1 MPVKVR
7 IQQLA
12 SKPFLRNVIILASGT
27 AGAQAINMAFV
38 PFITRLYGP
47 EAYGVLGTFLALV
60 AVLAPVAALCYP
72 IAIVLPRQDRDA
84 RTLARLSLYLSLGF
98 ALFLLALLLGWG
110 EPIAALL
117 NVQGLGWLLF
127 LLPLAA
133 LFGAWL
139 QIIQQWLIR
148 KQAFGVSARAAL
160 VQAVIQN
167 LAKVG
172 IGLVAPLPA
181 VLIALSTF
189 GSLLH
194 SALLWLGG
202 NRAGVGLVQAGGGT
216 ALSGRDAS
224 PRTETQAAVT
234 PPGTAEPDPAAGA
247 TGRSATTAEPE
258 PGAST
263 ASAAASTSAAPTLR
277 SIARKHYDFPL
288 YRAPQVL
295 VNSVSQSLPILVLA
309 ALVGPA
315 AAGFYTLG
323 KTVMGMPSML
333 VGKAVQDVFY
343 PRITE
348 AAHRGESLRG
358 LIIRATAGLAA
369 IGAVPFGLVMAF
381 GPWLFELVFGAEWS
395 GAGEYARWLAVWFF
409 FGFLNRPNVAAI
421 ATLSLQGFFLVY
433 EVMSVALRIA
443 ALFVGF
449 GYFGSDLVAVA
460 LFSVVGA
467 VLNTLLVLVTIWRG

>member
-7 IQQLA
+7 IKQLA

-72 IAIVLPRQDRDA
+72 IAIVLPRQDHDA
-84 RTLARLSLYLSLGF
+84 RTLARLSFYLSLGF
-98 ALFLLALLLGWG
+98 ALLLLAMLLGWG
-110 EPIAALL
+110 EPIAGLL

-160 VQAVIQN
+160 AQAMIQN

-172 IGLVAPLPA
+172 LGLVAPLA
-181 VLIALSTF
+181 GVLIALSTF
-189 GSLLH
+189 GALLH
-194 SALLWLGG
+194 TALLWLGG
-202 NRAGVGLVQAGGGT
+202 NRAGVGLRQGG
-216 ALSGRDAS
+216 AVSAEVSRDA
-224 PRTETQAAVT
+224 RLQTETQA
-234 PPGTAEPDPAAGA
+234 TAAPAPEPTEPASAQVSRDA
-247 TGRSATTAEPE
+247 RLQAETRDSATPAPE
-258 PGAST
+258 PAEQHS
-263 ASAAASTSAAPTLR
+263 SPTLK
-277 SIARKHYDFPL
+277 SMARKYYDFPL

-323 KTVMGMPSML
+323 KTVMGMPSLL

-358 LIIRATAGLAA
+358 LIVKATAGLAA
-369 IGAVPFGLVMAF
+369 VGALPFGLVMAF
-381 GPWLFELVFGAEWS
+381 GPWLFQLVFGSEWS

-409 FGFLNRPNVAAI
+409 FGFLNRPSVAAI

-433 EVMSVALRIA
+433 EVTSVLLRVA

-449 GYFGSDLVAVA
+449 SYFGSDLVAIA

-467 VLNTLLVLVTIWRG
+467 VLNTVLVLVTIFRG

>member
-7 IQQLA
+7 IKQLA

-84 RTLARLSLYLSLGF
+84 RTLARLSFYLSLGF
-98 ALFLLALLLGWG
+98 ALLLLAMLLGWG
-110 EPIAALL
+110 EPIAGLL

-160 VQAVIQN
+160 AQAVIQN

-172 IGLVAPLPA
+172 IGLMAPLA
-181 VLIALSTF
+181 GVLIALATF
-189 GSLLH
+189 GALLH
-194 SALLWLGG
+194 TALLWLGG
-202 NRAGVGLVQAGGGT
+202 NRAGVGLAQGSAV
-216 ALSGRDAS
+216 SGEVSRDA
-224 PRTETQAAVT
+224 RLQTETQA
-234 PPGTAEPDPAAGA
+234 
-247 TGRSATTAEPE
+247 SATPAPE
-258 PGAST
+258 PAEQH
-263 ASAAASTSAAPTLR
+263 STSTLK
-277 SIARKHYDFPL
+277 SMARKYYDFPL

-323 KTVMGMPSML
+323 KTVMGMPSLL

-358 LIIRATAGLAA
+358 LIVKATAGLAA
-369 IGAVPFGLVMAF
+369 VGALPFGLVVAF
-381 GPWLFELVFGAEWS
+381 GPWLFQLVFGSEWS

-409 FGFLNRPNVAAI
+409 FGFLNRPSVAAI

-433 EVMSVALRIA
+433 EVTSVLLRVA

-449 GYFGSDLVAVA
+449 SYFGSDLVAIA

-467 VLNTLLVLVTIWRG
+467 VLNTVLVLVTIFRG